1 MVWGWSLGTRLS
13 PSLPSPLA
21 DQRNMGMSMK
31 VEKSSL
37 DQVRKRFEFN
47 KKKKEEEK
55 KTYGQSK
62 KEVLLVFNNEFSCS
76 DFEERMKELREEV
89 E

>member
-1 MVWGWSLGTRLS
+1 MQVRGLGCAINSDSVITFFT
-13 PSLPSPLA
+13 

-47 KKKKEEEK
+47 KKKKEEDK
-55 KTYGQSK
+55 KTYGESNCMLAGRGTVGIGVYIQSW
-62 KEVLLVFNNEFSCS
+62 S
-76 DFEERMKELREEV
+76 DMRV
-89 E
+89 YS

>member
-1 MVWGWSLGTRLS
+1 MESYLEGRVVHVLS
-13 PSLPSPLA
+13 KIDSVTFFT

-47 KKKKEEEK
+47 KKKKEEDK
-55 KTYGQSK
+55 KTYGES
-62 KEVLLVFNNEFSCS
+62 NCMT
-76 DFEERMKELREEV
+76 EEEM
-89 E
+89 

>member
-1 MVWGWSLGTRLS
+1 MSV
-13 PSLPSPLA
+13 

-55 KTYGQSK
+55 KSYGHFTHTHISI
-62 KEVLLVFNNEFSCS
+62 LC
-76 DFEERMKELREEV
+76 MII
-89 E
+89 